1 MAKALPFIV
10 KPPEP
15 EQPFAEVGNPRVGV
29 LRIPLLGWLTG
40 DEAELIGSID
50 PENRQYTE
58 SCTAAVEL
66 AKAADLAPV
75 DAYKALA
82 RIVAN
87 LCGIGQPLSRE
98 EQDLKIRHWAIF
110 VPLVHLGKQLAKE
123 QNVRRVTAMA
133 RRLEGCADWTDADS
147 RQLPPPLKVGL
158 AEVAWREEMAM
169 APKLSPE
176 DAAKQLA
183 EDLGKLLP
191 EPLLHPDPTG
201 ETSSG
206 SSETSTPVTPT
217 AAASGSGSSRRRTSS
232 KRSNGATNTA
242 ARRSTRQ
249 S

>member
-1 MAKALPFIV
+1 MTKALPFIV

-29 LRIPLLGWLTG
+29 LRIPLYGWLTG
-40 DEAELIGSID
+40 EEAEIIGAVD

-58 SCTAAVEL
+58 SCAAAVEL
-66 AKAADLAPV
+66 AKVADLAPV

-82 RIVAN
+82 SIVAN

-110 VPLVHLGKQLAKE
+110 VPLVHLGQQLVKE

-147 RQLPPPLKVGL
+147 RQLPPTLQQAMAG
-158 AEVAWREEMAM
+158 VAWHEEITATPE
-169 APKLSPE
+169 ADPKVQAELL
-176 DAAKQLA
+176 AA
-183 EDLGKLLP
+183 DLGKPLP
-191 EPLLHPDPTG
+191 EPLPHPDPTG
-201 ETSSG
+201 WSSTG
-206 SSETSTPVTPT
+206 NSETSTPATPT

-232 KRSNGATNTA
+232 KRSNGATSA
-242 ARRSTRQ
+242 AAKRSTPQ

>member
-1 MAKALPFIV
+1 MTKALPFIV

-40 DEAELIGSID
+40 EEAGLIGSID
-50 PENRQYTE
+50 PENRQYIET
-58 SCTAAVEL
+58 CVAAVEL
-66 AKAADLAPV
+66 SKATEMDPA
-75 DAYKALA
+75 DAYQAITN
-82 RIVAN
+82 IVAS
-87 LCGIGQPLSRE
+87 LCGVGQPLSSE
-98 EQDLKIRHWAIF
+98 EQTIKIIHWQIV
-110 VPLVHLGKQLAKE
+110 VPLARLASEIINE
-123 QNVRRVTAMA
+123 QTDRRITAMV

-191 EPLLHPDPTG
+191 EPLPHPDPTG
-201 ETSSG
+201 ESSTG
-206 SSETSTPVTPT
+206 NSESSTPAIPT
-217 AAASGSGSSRRRTSS
+217 AAESGSGGSRRRTSS
-232 KRSNGATNTA
+232 KRSNGATSA
-242 ARRSTRQ
+242 AAKRSMPQ